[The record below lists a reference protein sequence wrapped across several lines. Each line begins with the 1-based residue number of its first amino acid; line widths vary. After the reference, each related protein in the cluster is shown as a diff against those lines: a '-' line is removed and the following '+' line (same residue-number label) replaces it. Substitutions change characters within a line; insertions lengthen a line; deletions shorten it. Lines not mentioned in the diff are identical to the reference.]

1 MVTDMRRARVQG
13 VRDTSGPVTFVLGM
27 GLVLVGIA
35 GFLAVGRT
43 ELLGLSV
50 TMPLG
55 VLRLTLGTVLVAAVI
70 LGPRP
75 ARVTAAGSGL
85 TLLALAVAGL
95 AGVTQVAPTGADIA
109 LYLVLGIALTAAGR
123 P

>member
-1 MVTDMRRARVQG
+1 MVTDMRRTRVQG

-35 GFLAVGRT
+35 GFLALGRT

-55 VLRLTLGTVLVAAVI
+55 VLRLTLGAALVAAVI

-75 ARVTAAGSGL
+75 ARVTATGSGL
-85 TLLALAVAGL
+85 TLLALAIAGL

>member
-13 VRDTSGPVTFVLGM
+13 VRDTSGPVTFGLGM
-27 GLVLVGIA
+27 SLVLVGIA
-35 GFLAVGRT
+35 GFLAVGRA

-55 VLRLTLGTVLVAAVI
+55 VLRLTLGTALVAAVI

-75 ARVTAAGSGL
+75 ARVAATGSGL
-85 TLLALAVAGL
+85 TLLALALAGL